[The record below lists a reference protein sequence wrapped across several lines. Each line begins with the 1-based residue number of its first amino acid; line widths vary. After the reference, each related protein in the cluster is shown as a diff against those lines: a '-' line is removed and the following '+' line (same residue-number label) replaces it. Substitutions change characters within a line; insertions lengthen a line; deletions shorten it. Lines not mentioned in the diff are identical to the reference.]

1 MELTN
6 IPEFKCK
13 KCLKNF
19 EIEIDDFETD
29 TYSYERSMGN
39 ENQYNWNYIGNC
51 PHCDNDLEISFDA
64 YEYPVGMLN
73 YEDSE
78 LTGCEFIIKPIFNVH
93 NEDFETDI

>member
-1 MELTN
+1 MILTN

-13 KCLKNF
+13 KCLKSF

-29 TYSYERSMGN
+29 TYSYERNMGA
-39 ENQYNWNYIGNC
+39 EIQYNWNYIGNC
-51 PHCDNDLEISFDA
+51 PHCNNDLEISFDA

-78 LTGCEFIIKPIFNVH
+78 LAGCEFITKPIFDVH